1 MEYEGGNTV
10 DAITS
15 LSVEQLKELQ
25 KDLQE
30 QYNSY
35 KARNLSLD
43 MSRGKPSGE
52 QLDLSNKMFD
62 VKVDYITQ
70 DGIDARNYGILD
82 GVLEVKNLFSDLL
95 QIPEEQ
101 MIIGGNSSLN
111 MMYDTIGRCFLFGTG
126 GCMPWSKLPKVKFLC
141 PAPGYD
147 RHFTV
152 TQEFGI
158 EMIPIPMTAKGPDM
172 DLVEQ
177 LVLEDDTIKGIW
189 CVPLYSNPQ
198 GICYSKETVKRLA
211 SMKTAAKDF
220 RIMWDNAYGVHY
232 VYKKHELEDIL
243 KAAKESGNE
252 NRVFYFFSTSK
263 ITFPGSGVALMA
275 SSPEN
280 ISDIKKHMGAQTIG
294 HDKLNQL
301 RTLQFFKNAQGILE
315 HMDILA
321 KALRPKF
328 DIVLNTLQREL
339 EGTELAFWTNPD
351 GGYFVAVDTLEG
363 CAKET
368 VALAKEAGV
377 ILTSAGAT
385 YPYGNDPKD
394 TNIRIA
400 PSYPTCEELQ
410 VAMDLFCLCVKLAGV
425 NKLLE
430 MK

>member
-1 MEYEGGNTV
+1 
-10 DAITS
+10 
-15 LSVEQLKELQ
+15 
-25 KDLQE
+25 
-30 QYNSY
+30 
-35 KARNLSLD
+35 
-43 MSRGKPSGE
+43 
-52 QLDLSNKMFD
+52 
-62 VKVDYITQ
+62 
-70 DGIDARNYGILD
+70 
-82 GVLEVKNLFSDLL
+82 
-95 QIPEEQ
+95 
-101 MIIGGNSSLN
+101 
-111 MMYDTIGRCFLFGTG
+111 
-126 GCMPWSKLPKVKFLC
+126 
-141 PAPGYD
+141 
-147 RHFTV
+147 
-152 TQEFGI
+152 
-158 EMIPIPMTAKGPDM
+158 
-172 DLVEQ
+172 
-177 LVLEDDTIKGIW
+177 
-189 CVPLYSNPQ
+189 
-198 GICYSKETVKRLA
+198 
-211 SMKTAAKDF
+211 
-220 RIMWDNAYGVHY
+220 
-232 VYKKHELEDIL
+232 
-243 KAAKESGNE
+243 
-252 NRVFYFFSTSK
+252 
-263 ITFPGSGVALMA
+263 MA
-275 SSPEN
+275 SSLKN

-301 RTLQFFKNAQGILE
+301 RTLQFFKNAQGILD

-339 EGTELAFWTNPD
+339 EGTGLAFWTNPD